1 MRSPSSRARRSRG
14 RALAVCAAIGLSAV
28 AGACGGDSDSDGGT
42 GASAGGGMSD
52 AASAG
57 MDGGMGGGGGKVLTI
72 KDFAF
77 SPEPLTVAKGTV
89 VKVVNEDD
97 AAHTATAKDD
107 SFDTGDLAKG
117 ESKEITLSEAGEL
130 AYQCDIHD
138 YMQGVIRVSA

>member
-1 MRSPSSRARRSRG
+1 M
-14 RALAVCAAIGLSAV
+14 AVCVAIGLSAV
-28 AGACGGDSDSDGGT
+28 AGACGSDSDSDSGT
-42 GASAGGGMSD
+42 AASAGGGMSD
-52 AASAG
+52 GADAG
-57 MDGGMGGGGGKVLTI
+57 MGGKVLTI

-89 VKVVNEDD
+89 IKVVNEDD

-107 SFDTGDLAKG
+107 SFDSGELAKG
-117 ESKEITLSEAGEL
+117 ESKEITLSEAGEF